1 MNLSPR
7 CQAKC
12 GPLAAAG
19 VLALVWG
26 AMSFGTGVT
35 VAATPVSQQQ
45 IAAQESALSPKDAI
59 GHEKLARELYDNG
72 SYQQAL
78 RQVEISLKI
87 NPAYQD
93 AQLLKSLILS
103 KIAGQKKKST
113 TVASTQPGKKKLH
126 TLLTIDDI
134 YKIRLWE
141 LSRQE
146 SGPLEG
152 TIVGGQ
158 KTLLKFW
165 RRVILPDPDYQNPFP
180 TRRQRE
186 GFVSPNNFV
195 QQVRLML
202 RLGQAKYWDKIQIH
216 SEPQVMQTFRQTVEP
231 VVLQSCATV
240 GCHRGQGAP
249 GFRLFG
255 GRGHANLR
263 QTYTNFYILNK
274 LTYKGRKLIN
284 RGDPPLSLLYQYLL
298 PRDDAAYR
306 HPGKPQRGPRYRV
319 FNRKAIMD
327 WIESLRFPA
336 HRYDITDF
344 RMPVTHLHGSST
356 RKK

>member
-7 CQAKC
+7 WQGKC
-12 GPLAAAG
+12 GPMAAAG

-26 AMSFGTGVT
+26 TMSCGSGVT
-35 VAATPVSQQQ
+35 MAASQQQ
-45 IAAQESALSPKDAI
+45 IAAQERALSPKDAI
-59 GHEKLARELYDNG
+59 GHEKLARMLYDDG
-72 SYQQAL
+72 RYQQAL
-78 RQVEISLKI
+78 KQVDASLKI

-103 KIAGQKKKST
+103 KIAGQKKNTNK
-113 TVASTQPGKKKLH
+113 VASTQPGKKKLH
-126 TLLTIDDI
+126 RLLTMDDI

-141 LSRQE
+141 LSRHE

-165 RRVILPDPDYQNPFP
+165 RRVILQDPDYQNPFP

-186 GFVSPNNFV
+186 GFISPDNFV

-202 RLGQAKYWDKIQIH
+202 RLGQAKYWDKVHIH
-216 SEPQVMQTFRQTVEP
+216 SEPQAMRTFRQTVEP

-255 GRGHANLR
+255 AGGRANLR
-263 QTYTNFYILNK
+263 QTYTNFYVLNK
-274 LTYKGRKLIN
+274 LAYKGRNFIN
-284 RGDPPLSLLYQYLL
+284 RGNPPLSLLYQYLL

-306 HPGKPQRGPRYRV
+306 HPGKPERGPRYHV
-319 FNRKAIMD
+319 FNRRAVID

-336 HRYDITDF
+336 HRYGITDF
-344 RMPVTHLHGSST
+344 HMPVTPLSIPTS